1 MIEAALLTSP
11 QPLKLEALVRLFGG
25 MMKKSQVQE
34 QLARLQMAWQSRG
47 LRLVETAEG
56 WRFQCVTEVA
66 QALMRINGQK
76 PPKYSRAVLETL
88 AIIAYR
94 QPATRGD
101 IEEIRGVAVNAN
113 VMRQLEERG
122 WIEVVGHRETPGR
135 PSLFATTKQFLTDLG
150 LKSLSELPPLAGT
163 EPQYQEFELDLPD
176 PRESIPA
183 AGTAA
188 STQTPQVGGNVLL
201 STRTESADAPGV
213 FGSPNDPSE
222 GRTGFGNASA
232 EDVHAALDE
241 KADAADSEAHPNA
254 EPEAGAFENGADPDV
269 VGRSESQEAP
279 TDIQIPVPGHDGI
292 DESKT
297 GR

>member
-1 MIEAALLTSP
+1 MRPSFIRTVPDSLQPDSLIEAALLASP
-11 QPLKLEALVRLFGG
+11 HPLKLESLVRLFGG
-25 MMKKSQVQE
+25 TMKKSQVQE
-34 QLARLQMAWQSRG
+34 QLARLEQAWRTRG

-56 WRFQCVTEVA
+56 WRFQCVSEVA
-66 QALMRINGQK
+66 QALNALSGQK

-135 PSLFATTKQFLTDLG
+135 PSLFATTRQFLTDLG

-176 PRESIPA
+176 PAAEDGASLPQASDAKGAVPEA
-183 AGTAA
+183 AGTEVRG
-188 STQTPQVGGNVLL
+188 QT
-201 STRTESADAPGV
+201 
-213 FGSPNDPSE
+213 
-222 GRTGFGNASA
+222 
-232 EDVHAALDE
+232 
-241 KADAADSEAHPNA
+241 ADAAGDQA
-254 EPEAGAFENGADPDV
+254 PEAPAADS
-269 VGRSESQEAP
+269 GESPGDEAK
-279 TDIQIPVPGHDGI
+279 PG
-292 DESKT
+292 
-297 GR
+297 

>member
-1 MIEAALLTSP
+1 MIEAALLSSP

-25 MMKKSQVQE
+25 TMKKSQVQE
-34 QLARLQMAWQSRG
+34 QLARLQAAWQTRG
-47 LRLVETAEG
+47 LRLVETVDG
-56 WRFQCVTEVA
+56 WRFQCVSDVA
-66 QALMRINGQK
+66 QALMRISGQK

-150 LKSLSELPPLAGT
+150 LKSLSDLPPLAGT

-176 PRESIPA
+176 PREPEA
-183 AGTAA
+183 ADDKNKAGE
-188 STQTPQVGGNVLL
+188 TPVGGNVLF
-201 STRTESADAPGV
+201 A
-213 FGSPNDPSE
+213 
-222 GRTGFGNASA
+222 
-232 EDVHAALDE
+232 
-241 KADAADSEAHPNA
+241 A
-254 EPEAGAFENGADPDV
+254 EPELALNDSTEASSAEPAPEEIAD
-269 VGRSESQEAP
+269 EADGMNEEADGHDEAAVIEADEP
-279 TDIQIPVPGHDGI
+279 QDAQNNSPVPSTELEETDK
-292 DESKT
+292 SKE
-297 GR
+297 

>member
-1 MIEAALLTSP
+1 MIEAALLSSP

-25 MMKKSQVQE
+25 TMKKSQVQE
-34 QLARLQMAWQSRG
+34 QLARLQAAWQTRG
-47 LRLVETAEG
+47 LRLVETVDG
-56 WRFQCVTEVA
+56 WRFQCVSDVA
-66 QALMRINGQK
+66 QALMRISGQK

-150 LKSLSELPPLAGT
+150 LKSLSDLPPLAGT

-176 PRESIPA
+176 PREPEA
-183 AGTAA
+183 ADDKNKAGEM
-188 STQTPQVGGNVLL
+188 PVGGNVLF
-201 STRTESADAPGV
+201 A
-213 FGSPNDPSE
+213 
-222 GRTGFGNASA
+222 
-232 EDVHAALDE
+232 
-241 KADAADSEAHPNA
+241 A
-254 EPEAGAFENGADPDV
+254 EPELAFNDSTETSSAEPAPAEPIPEEPSAEPSEPAPEEIAD
-269 VGRSESQEAP
+269 EADGMNEEADGHDEAAVIEADEP
-279 TDIQIPVPGHDGI
+279 QDAQNNSPVPSTELKETDK
-292 DESKT
+292 SKE
-297 GR
+297 